1 MVAIQL
7 IENFIDHPSAL
18 FDWLKTNL
26 TWDDS
31 MMARKTASFGRA
43 YNYSQLR
50 YPYQDFIPE
59 LKAIVDS
66 INERLEFE
74 PNNCLINYYV
84 DGNSKMGFHSDQI
97 DMLHEGTGVA
107 ILSLGETRTL
117 RFRNIKHRDIVQDYH
132 LPSGSLIYVPN
143 EVQTKWQHAVP
154 RSETTNSRMSL
165 TFRKMK

>member
-59 LKAIVDS
+59 LKVVVDS
-66 INERLEFE
+66 INETLNFE
-74 PNNCLINYYV
+74 PNNCLIKQN
-84 DGNSKMGFHSDQI
+84 K
-97 DMLHEGTGVA
+97 L
-107 ILSLGETRTL
+107 
-117 RFRNIKHRDIVQDYH
+117 YH
-132 LPSGSLIYVPN
+132 
-143 EVQTKWQHAVP
+143 WQ
-154 RSETTNSRMSL
+154 M
-165 TFRKMK
+165 